1 MDGQDFELEELLISE
16 AEGLSFEGFDLV
28 VRAFQ
33 LAGGDTKVVVCQ
45 QPRAV
50 RAMVLDSCWRTL
62 IPEDAA
68 RLIQPWRNAAAVV
81 FSGWPQNWRKSSF
94 M

>member
-45 QPRAV
+45 QPRKV
-50 RAMVLDSCWRTL
+50 RGDGLGRLWIILFPRT
-62 IPEDAA
+62 
-68 RLIQPWRNAAAVV
+68 RR
-81 FSGWPQNWRKSSF
+81 G
-94 M
+94 